1 MGAVQF
7 VLQGGETKKV
17 KITYNERQKI
27 YKEQNL
33 ILMRN
38 FVNSQVFQD
47 DITKLIS
54 GNVSEGRISDI
65 IKSYSP
71 DNSKC
76 KIPGLNYP
84 RETILTYATGIL
96 IQNNRLLDKNFN
108 IFKYISNIYNNIKL
122 SQEEKEKC
130 QLVEERF
137 QKEFSTELKFLKYD
151 ITQGPLQN
159 LPPSFYPFIN
169 FNLSINEIHQPN
181 IITLILNENI
191 MTKVELMETLAES
204 IRYNNQLQI
213 VNFILIPKNNNGEL
227 LEYFGFDGLMFAML
241 YKLIEAVSLNRSIK
255 SFFLH
260 SVKNYSIILAPEISN
275 LIIKKLQSETLV
287 ALHIGNFNLSTQFH
301 NKLIFQFA
309 STRSLAFVSLENQ
322 NFSKENI
329 ITLKNVLS
337 KNRSILALSIAS
349 TFFKN
354 MKPEIINKF
363 KSTLK
368 EGSKLEIVHLTD
380 ISLFDDYLSEK

>member
-33 ILMRN
+33 ILMSN

-65 IKSYSP
+65 IKNYSP

-181 IITLILNENI
+181 IITVILNENI

-213 VNFILIPKNNNGEL
+213 VNFILIPKDNNGEL

-287 ALHIGNFNLSTQFH
+287 ALHIGNFNLRTQFH

>member
-33 ILMRN
+33 ILMSN

-65 IKSYSP
+65 IKNYSP
-71 DNSKC
+71 ENSKC

-108 IFKYISNIYNNIKL
+108 IFKYISNIYNNLKL
-122 SQEEKEKC
+122 SSEEKEKC

-241 YKLIEAVSLNRSIK
+241 FKLIEAVSLNRSIK

-287 ALHIGNFNLSTQFH
+287 ALHIGNFNLSTQFN

-309 STRSLAFVSLENQ
+309 STRSLAFVSIENQ
-322 NFSKENI
+322 NFSKDNI

-337 KNRSILALSIAS
+337 KNRSILALSIVS
-349 TFFKN
+349 SFFKN

-380 ISLFDDYLSEK
+380 ISLFDSYLNEK

>member
-33 ILMRN
+33 ILMSN

-65 IKSYSP
+65 IKNYSP

-122 SQEEKEKC
+122 SSEEKEKC

-287 ALHIGNFNLSTQFH
+287 ALHIGNFNLSTQFY
-301 NKLIFQFA
+301 NKVIFQFA
-309 STRSLAFVSLENQ
+309 STRSLVFVSLENK
-322 NFSKENI
+322 NVSKEGI

-337 KNRSILALSIAS
+337 KNRSILALSIVS
-349 TFFKN
+349 SLFKN
-354 MKPEIINKF
+354 MKPEIINKY

-368 EGSKLEIVHLTD
+368 EGSKLEIIHLSD
-380 ISLFDDYLSEK
+380 KSLFDSYSEEM

>member
-17 KITYNERQKI
+17 KTTYNERQKI

-33 ILMRN
+33 ILMSN

-65 IKSYSP
+65 IKNYSP

-122 SQEEKEKC
+122 SSEEKEKC

-181 IITLILNENI
+181 VVTLVLNENI

>member
-33 ILMRN
+33 ILMSN

-65 IKSYSP
+65 IKNYSP

-122 SQEEKEKC
+122 SSEEKEKC

-181 IITLILNENI
+181 IITVILNENI

-241 YKLIEAVSLNRSIK
+241 FKLIEAVSLNRSIK

>member
-33 ILMRN
+33 ILMSN

-65 IKSYSP
+65 IKNYSP
-71 DNSKC
+71 ENSKC

-108 IFKYISNIYNNIKL
+108 IFKYISNIYNNLKL
-122 SQEEKEKC
+122 SSEEKEKC

-241 YKLIEAVSLNRSIK
+241 YKLIEAVSLNRAIK

>member
-33 ILMRN
+33 ILMSN

-65 IKSYSP
+65 IKNYSP

-368 EGSKLEIVHLTD
+368 EGTKLEIVHLTD

>member
-33 ILMRN
+33 ILMSN

-65 IKSYSP
+65 IKNYSP

-122 SQEEKEKC
+122 SSEEKEKC

>member
-17 KITYNERQKI
+17 KTTYNERQKI

-33 ILMRN
+33 ILMSN

-65 IKSYSP
+65 IKNYSP

-181 IITLILNENI
+181 IITVILNENI

-287 ALHIGNFNLSTQFH
+287 ALHIGNFNLSTQFN